1 MFFDMLNNPITVLA
15 VLMVVVAVDSFLF
28 FGYYLPRL
36 ENPAAPIPAPS
47 PTSATATPTATPT
60 ATSSP

>member
-1 MFFDMLNNPITVLA
+1 MLNNPITVLA
-15 VLMVVVAVDSFLF
+15 VFAVVVAINSFLF

-36 ENPAAPIPAPS
+36 ENPAAPIPSPA
-47 PTSATATPTATPT
+47 PTSST

>member
-1 MFFDMLNNPITVLA
+1 MLNNLITVLA
-15 VLMVVVAVDSFLF
+15 VLAVVIAVNAFLF

-36 ENPAAPIPAPS
+36 ENPAAPIPSPAP
-47 PTSATATPTATPT
+47 TTPTATPT

>member
-1 MFFDMLNNPITVLA
+1 MLSTPLGVLA
-15 VLMVVVAVDSFLF
+15 VVAVIVAVNAFLL

-36 ENPAAPIPAPS
+36 QNPAAPISSPAPR
-47 PTSATATPTATPT
+47 SATATPT